1 MCREQ
6 GLLSIPQQDHHPS
19 LQRLPTRTDL
29 RVRPQQRFLWSI
41 YLHRWLIL
49 PRPLFLSVLFALLQQ
64 ACLRL
69 DVSVSP
75 DAREAKHG
83 ELLIKC
89 IWKRIRSLPTD
100 LEDRNLVK
108 ALLETLEA
116 FLRAMPPLEW
126 RSRLMTNVPMGD
138 MPFRTVKVLLQHIV
152 GESPFPSLASV
163 VFGTLADTI
172 FTPVR
177 RQVPRRTRL

>member
-1 MCREQ
+1 LNNHAENKDCSRYLNRITIRVFNGCRRELIYEFVLSVHR
-6 GLLSIPQQDHHPS
+6 LLCF
-19 LQRLPTRTDL
+19 L
-29 RVRPQQRFLWSI
+29 RFL
-41 YLHRWLIL
+41 LIPFIPSHHSL
-49 PRPLFLSVLFALLQQ
+49 SFHSVLFALLQQ

-89 IWKRIRSLPTD
+89 IWKRIRSLSTD

-152 GESPFPSLASV
+152 GQSAFLLSLAC
-163 VFGTLADTI
+163 
-172 FTPVR
+172 PCNEE
-177 RQVPRRTRL
+177 